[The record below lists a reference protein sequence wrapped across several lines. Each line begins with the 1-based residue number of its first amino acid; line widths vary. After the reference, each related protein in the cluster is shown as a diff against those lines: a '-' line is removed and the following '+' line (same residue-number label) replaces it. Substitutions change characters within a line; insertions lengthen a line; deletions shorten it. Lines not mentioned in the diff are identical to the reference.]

1 MYTSVLTTGLSMNHM
16 CAMLTESQKKTLNLL
31 KLEPMVVDSQFVD
44 AENQTRGK
52 AVSDLK
58 CQANIPDPVFNF

>member
-1 MYTSVLTTGLSMNHM
+1 MYM
-16 CAMLTESQKKTLNLL
+16 CFDYRPIYEPHVCNAHRKPKKTLNLL
-31 KLEPMVVDSQFVD
+31 KLEPMVFDSQFVD
-44 AENQTRGK
+44 AGNQTRGK

>member
-1 MYTSVLTTGLSMNHM
+1 
-16 CAMLTESQKKTLNLL
+16 
-31 KLEPMVVDSQFVD
+31 MVVDSQFVD